1 MSSII
6 KTELCRG
13 VTLGIIPTD
22 RAKTDNLL
30 ITLSLPLDENV
41 TKYALLAR
49 VLNRGTENH
58 PSILALSRRL
68 RELYNASVGLA
79 SASMGETLMLTFSV
93 RSLKQKYAYDDVDIF
108 GGTVEIVSDMLFH
121 TYMPGGK
128 LCEEYI
134 TAEKRLL
141 ADALRA
147 QINDKIRYSIN
158 RSTELMCEG
167 EPYAIPA
174 GGRLEDIDAITADDL
189 SECLRFI
196 RNNGAVTILYAGEL
210 SKEEVEK
217 HLSKLNFTPRDAE
230 IKPAVP
236 KKKRDEV
243 LYVTETMDVAQA
255 KLVLG
260 FKTGITIR
268 SDDYIKMALFNEIY
282 GGGGGISKLF
292 SNVREKMSLCY
303 FCSSMP
309 AGHKDI
315 MLVVSGIEAE
325 NYEKARDGILAELEA
340 MKRGEISDEELAS
353 AKMSLANRY
362 TELTD
367 SPATLCSWYLS
378 RIMGGR
384 SDSPEDAAKSLEGVT
399 KQDVAEIAANITLDT
414 VYLLKGAEQ

>member
-1 MSSII
+1 MSNII

-58 PSILALSRRL
+58 PSILAISRRL
-68 RELYNASVGLA
+68 RELYNASVGLF

-93 RSLKQKYAYDDVDIF
+93 RSLKQKYAYDDMDIF
-108 GGTVEIVSDMLFH
+108 GGTALIVSEMLFH
-121 TYMPGGK
+121 PYMPGGK
-128 LCEEYI
+128 FCEEYI

-167 EPYAIPA
+167 EPYAIPSS
-174 GGRLEDIDAITADDL
+174 GRLEDIDAITADEL
-189 SECLRFI
+189 SDCLDYI

-210 SKEEVEK
+210 SEDEIKK
-217 HLSKLNFTPRDAE
+217 HLSKLNFAPRDAE
-230 IKPAVP
+230 IKPATP

-243 LYVTETMDVAQA
+243 LYVTETMDIAQA

-260 FKTGITIR
+260 FKTDITLR
-268 SDDYIKMALFNEIY
+268 SENYIKMAVLNEIY
-282 GGGGGISKLF
+282 GGGTTSKLF

-315 MLVVSGIEAE
+315 MMVISGIEAA
-325 NYEKARDGILAELEA
+325 NYEKARDAIVAELEA
-340 MKRGEISDEELAS
+340 IKHGEITDEELAS

-362 TELTD
+362 NEVTD
-367 SPATLCSWYLS
+367 SPAALCSWYLS

-384 SDSPEDAAKSLEGVT
+384 SDSPEEAAKSLESVT
-399 KQDVAEIAANITLDT
+399 KQDVADIAADITLDT

>member
-22 RAKTDNLL
+22 RAKTDSLL

-58 PSILALSRRL
+58 PSILAISRRL
-68 RELYNASVGLA
+68 RELYNASVGLG

-93 RSLKQKYAYDDVDIF
+93 QSLKQKYAYDDVDIF
-108 GGTVEIVSDMLFH
+108 GGTVEIVSEMLFH
-121 TYMPGGK
+121 PYMPNGK
-128 LCEEYI
+128 FCEEYI

-158 RSTELMCEG
+158 RTTELMCEG

-189 SECLRFI
+189 SESLDYI
-196 RNNGAVTILYAGEL
+196 RDNGAVTILYAGEL
-210 SKEEVEK
+210 SENEVK
-217 HLSKLNFTPRDAE
+217 THLSKLGFTPRDAE
-230 IKPAVP
+230 IKPATP

-260 FKTGITIR
+260 FKTGITLR
-268 SDDYIKMALFNEIY
+268 SDDYIKMSVFNEIY
-282 GGGGGISKLF
+282 GGGTTSKLF
-292 SNVREKMSLCY
+292 SNVREKLSLCY

-315 MLVVSGIEAE
+315 MLVMSGIEDA

-340 MKRGEISDEELAS
+340 IKRGEISDEEFLS
-353 AKMSLANRY
+353 AKLSLANRY

-384 SDSPEDAAKSLEGVT
+384 SDSPEDAAKSLENVT
-399 KQDVAEIAANITLDT
+399 KQDVAEIAADITLDT